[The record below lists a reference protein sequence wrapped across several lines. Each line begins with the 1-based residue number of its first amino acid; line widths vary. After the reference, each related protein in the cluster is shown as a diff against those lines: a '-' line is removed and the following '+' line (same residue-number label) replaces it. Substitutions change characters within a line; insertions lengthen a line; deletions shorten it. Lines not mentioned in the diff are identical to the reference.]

1 MIGWQWSI
9 LDKCVHTRNYILD
22 TQRTQEHV
30 CSFFLNDAINL
41 VACHASISET
51 HQEKFMQHIQW
62 FLFEIF
68 ALLWCLLKWKPS
80 FRIHTHTKER
90 LPNIDLKTTW
100 IMSPAYN
107 FKILTSEMKAAK
119 LNATFDKKKQEPK

>member
-51 HQEKFMQHIQW
+51 HQEKFMQHIQ
-62 FLFEIF
+62 
-68 ALLWCLLKWKPS
+68 
-80 FRIHTHTKER
+80 
-90 LPNIDLKTTW
+90 
-100 IMSPAYN
+100 
-107 FKILTSEMKAAK
+107 
-119 LNATFDKKKQEPK
+119 